1 MMSHRPYLTIVSP
14 VYKAEKIVDELV
26 ARIREEAIKI
36 TNDFEIILVED
47 CGPDNSW
54 SKIEENCKK
63 FSEVKG
69 IKLSRNFGQHFA
81 ITCGLDNADGDFVIV
96 MDCDLQDNPKYFSKF
111 IEEAKNGCEIVF
123 SFKEKRKHNFIKDV
137 FAKLFSV
144 VFNYLIEN
152 KNHKSSAMVGAYSLL
167 SRKAVL
173 AFREYGDYQRHYLMV
188 LRWLGFKHTYIL
200 IEHNKRFEGT
210 SSYSF
215 SRLLSHALNGI
226 TSQSDKLLRLNAT
239 LGLGLSFLS
248 FLGAITIVIFYF
260 IYGFLSG
267 WASLII
273 TILFSTGVILTSI
286 GIIGIYIG
294 KSFEQAKN
302 RPRYIVDER
311 INFNE

>member
-1 MMSHRPYLTIVSP
+1 MSQRPYLSIVSP

-36 TNDFEIILVED
+36 TDDFEIILVED

-63 FSEVKG
+63 YCEVKG

-81 ITCGLDNADGDFVIV
+81 ITCGLDNANGDFVIV

-123 SFKEKRKHNFIKDV
+123 SFKEKRKHNFIKDT
-137 FAKLFSV
+137 FANLFNIL
-144 VFNYLIEN
+144 FNYLIEN
-152 KNHKSSAMVGAYSLL
+152 KNHKSNAMVGAYSLL

-226 TSQSDKLLRLNAT
+226 TSQSDKLLRLNAA
-239 LGLGLSFLS
+239 LGLSLSFLS

-302 RPRYIVDER
+302 RPRYIVDEW
-311 INFNE
+311 INFNA

>member
-1 MMSHRPYLTIVSP
+1 MSQRPYLSIVSP
-14 VYKAEKIVDELV
+14 VYGAEKIVDELV
-26 ARIREEAIKI
+26 SRIREEASKI
-36 TNDFEIILVED
+36 TNDFEIILIED
-47 CGPDNSW
+47 CGTDNSW

-111 IEEAKNGCEIVF
+111 IEEAQNGCEIVF
-123 SFKEKRKHNFIKDV
+123 SFKEKRKHNFIKDT
-137 FAKLFSV
+137 FARLFNT

-152 KNHKSSAMVGAYSLL
+152 KSHKSNALVGSYSLL

-173 AFREYGDYQRHYLMV
+173 TFRKYGDYQRHYLMV

-200 IEHNKRFEGT
+200 VEHNKRFEGV

-239 LGLGLSFLS
+239 LGLSLSFLS

-294 KSFEQAKN
+294 KLFEQAKN
-302 RPRYIVDER
+302 RPRYIIDER

>member
-1 MMSHRPYLTIVSP
+1 MSQRPYLTIVSP

-137 FAKLFSV
+137 FASLFSV

-152 KNHKSSAMVGAYSLL
+152 KNHKSNAMVGAYSLL

-200 IEHNKRFEGT
+200 IEHNKRFEGK

-215 SRLLSHALNGI
+215 SRLLGHALNGI

-239 LGLGLSFLS
+239 LGLSLSFLS